1 MSRRYGQG
9 PFDPFERSPF
19 EGFQQIK
26 LPRPPR
32 RFWIG
37 VGFFAAALA
46 VFIFTQPLIGF
57 ITENQWFDAL
67 GLGAVY
73 RTRVATQLWLFVLG
87 FLLTFLVTALNAF
100 LALGMNSAG
109 GLRAVGIR
117 RRLIRTPRGYVA
129 IGVSLFLALIL
140 GLTAGS
146 NWQSWLLFVNARPS
160 GVTEPLFNLDVSFY
174 LLQMP
179 FLKALQS
186 WLFGLV
192 FFTGLLAAGLHAWNG
207 LTIDFRF
214 SRRAI
219 GHLSALLGLLAL
231 VVAFG
236 TVLDR
241 FNLVSAHNGV
251 VYGAGYTDVNVR
263 SALAVAQALL
273 ALVIALLLFVNLA
286 VRRAAVPAGSL
297 AVWLIAAILIGVVPS
312 LVQRVSVQP
321 AEPSQEAPYIQRE
334 IDYTRKSYGIDHVQ
348 VRPYGGN
355 ATITAQDLA
364 NDSATIDNLRLWDDT
379 QIHETYQQLQS
390 IRTYYSFPQID
401 LDRYQV
407 DGRSRQLQ
415 ISARELEPNR
425 LPSQAQRWVNQRLEY
440 THGYSVAASPVSA
453 VAGEGLPDYVARDV
467 PTQGSLKVSQPQ
479 IYFGQT
485 GEYVLA
491 PSKAQEFDYPQGD
504 KNVQTNY
511 AGHHGVPLSG
521 GNRAL
526 WSLRTGDFNLLVS
539 DQISEKTQML
549 YRRNVMDRVHAIAP
563 FLDLY
568 DNPYVVVSKGKI
580 FWIQDGYVSADGY
593 PYAQPVPASVDGAGG
608 HNYIRNS
615 VKAVV
620 DAYEGTVDFYIADNR
635 DPVIAAYSRAFP
647 TLLKPLSAMPID
659 LQAHLRVPPKQFEVQ
674 AVMYATYHIGDAS
687 VLYNREDVWDLALA
701 RPYYVE
707 MRLPGESQVEYL
719 QIIPFSPRNKQNL
732 TGWLAVR
739 NDPGHYGELIA
750 YVLPKDKVVLG
761 PQQIANRIQQTPAFS
776 SDKTLLNQ
784 QGSGLVEGN
793 LLVVPI
799 GDSFLYFEPIYLRAT
814 GSGSSLP
821 ELKRVIL
828 TDATGQTPV
837 VYQPTLPN
845 ALAQLI
851 GEQPPPTPGSPS
863 QPAGPAP
870 GSDTQKQIAD
880 LVTRANAL
888 YDDAQAALKR
898 GDLATYGKDVDQI
911 GQILKQI
918 DALQHGTQPPPSPG
932 TSPSPGAGT
941 SPRPSPSASRSP

>member
-19 EGFQQIK
+19 EGFQQVK

-37 VGFFAAALA
+37 LGFFAAALA

-67 GLGAVY
+67 GLGTVY
-73 RTRVATQLWLFVLG
+73 RTRVATQFWLFLIA
-87 FLLTFLVTALNAF
+87 FLLAFLVAGLNGF
-100 LALGMNSAG
+100 LALSMNASG

-117 RRLIRTPRGYVA
+117 RRIVRTPRGYLA
-129 IGVSLFLALIL
+129 LGVSLFLALIL
-140 GLTAGS
+140 GLTAS
-146 NWQSWLLFVNARPS
+146 SSWQEWLLFINARPS
-160 GVTEPLFNLDVSFY
+160 GVSEPLFGLDVSFY
-174 LLQMP
+174 LLTMP
-179 FLKALQS
+179 FLRALQS

-231 VVAFG
+231 IIAFG

-241 FNLVSAHNGV
+241 YNLVSAHNGV
-251 VYGAGYTDVNVR
+251 VYGAGYTDVNIR
-263 SALAVAQALL
+263 SALAVFQALL
-273 ALVIALLLFVNLA
+273 ALVLAVLLFVNLA
-286 VRRAAVPAGSL
+286 IRRVVVPAGSL

-312 LVQRVSVQP
+312 VVQRVQVQP

-355 ATITAQDLA
+355 ASITSQDLA

-401 LDRYQV
+401 LDRYLV
-407 DGRSRQLQ
+407 DGRTRQLQ
-415 ISARELEPNR
+415 ISARELEPDR

-453 VAGEGLPDYVARDV
+453 VAGEGLPDYVARDI
-467 PTQGSLKVSQPQ
+467 PTQGPLTVTRPQ

-485 GEYVLA
+485 GAYVLA

-504 KNVQTNY
+504 LNVRTNY
-511 AGHHGVPLSG
+511 SGQHGVPLSG
-521 GNRAL
+521 ANRAL

-539 DQISEKTQML
+539 DQISNKTQML
-549 YRRNVMDRVHAIAP
+549 FRRNIQERVSAIAP

-568 DNPYVVVSKGKI
+568 DNPYVVVSKAGRI
-580 FWIQDGYVSADGY
+580 YWIQDAYVSADGY
-593 PYAQPVPASVDGAGG
+593 PYAQPVPLTVDQAGG
-608 HNYIRNS
+608 HNYVRNS

-620 DAYEGTVDFYIADNR
+620 DAYEGTVDFYISDSH
-635 DPVIAAYSRAFP
+635 DPIIAAYSRAFP
-647 TLLKPLSAMPID
+647 NLMKPLSAMPTD
-659 LQAHLRVPPKQFEVQ
+659 LQAHLRVPPKQFEIQ
-674 AVMYATYHIGDAS
+674 AVMYATYHIADS
-687 VLYNREDVWDLALA
+687 NVLYNREDVWDLALA
-701 RPYYVE
+701 RPYYVQ
-707 MRLPGESQVEYL
+707 MRLPGESRVEYL

-761 PQQIANRIQQTPAFS
+761 PQQIASRIQQTPAFS

-784 QGSGLVEGN
+784 QGSGLIEGN

-837 VYQPTLPN
+837 VYQPTLQN

-851 GEQPPPTPGSPS
+851 GEQPPPTLGTPG

-870 GSDTQKQIAD
+870 AGDTQKQIAD
-880 LVTRANAL
+880 LVTQANAL
-888 YDDAQAALKR
+888 YTDAQAALKR
-898 GDLATYGKDVDQI
+898 GDLATYAKDVDQI

-918 DALQHGTQPPPSPG
+918 DALQHGTQPAPPPG
-932 TSPSPGAGT
+932 TSASPGVPT
-941 SPRPSPSASRSP
+941 PQPSASPSRSP